1 MSRPYVIIHTHTA
14 LDGNINGMDLPEFE
28 AATRYY
34 QDIALTPGVQQ
45 LDIGVYVNGKNT
57 AEDNITH
64 YRTPKVDP
72 DAVVP
77 AGDFHA
83 VTDPGMY
90 YVSIDPRGELDWP
103 ISDFDY
109 GGVRAHVLEVLSE
122 AASDGYKDF
131 LRRRGISYIVA
142 GTDRIDYAVLLDKL
156 GRLGIERVMI
166 GGGGTINWSFLQAG
180 LVDEV
185 GMVLAPIANGD
196 PGAPRFFT
204 AKEPYTAASDRA
216 FDLKS
221 VEHLGDGV
229 VWLRYTPK
237 AGGQGE
243 WALRA
248 GNLGEGWPRRS
259 AHRRRRRDTG
269 PPDECHRTG
278 AFT

>member
-1 MSRPYVIIHTHTA
+1 M
-14 LDGNINGMDLPEFE
+14 
-28 AATRYY
+28 
-34 QDIALTPGVQQ
+34 QQ

-57 AEDNITH
+57 AEDKITH

-83 VTDPGMY
+83 VIGPGMY
-90 YVSIDPRGELDWP
+90 SVSIDPRGELDWP

-142 GTDRIDYAVLLDKL
+142 GTDRTDYAVLLDKL
-156 GRLGIERVMI
+156 GGLGIERVMI

-185 GMVLAPIANGD
+185 SMVLAPIANGD

-204 AKEPYTAASDRA
+204 AKEPYTSAGDRA

-237 AGGQGE
+237 PAG
-243 WALRA
+243 
-248 GNLGEGWPRRS
+248 
-259 AHRRRRRDTG
+259 
-269 PPDECHRTG
+269 
-278 AFT
+278 